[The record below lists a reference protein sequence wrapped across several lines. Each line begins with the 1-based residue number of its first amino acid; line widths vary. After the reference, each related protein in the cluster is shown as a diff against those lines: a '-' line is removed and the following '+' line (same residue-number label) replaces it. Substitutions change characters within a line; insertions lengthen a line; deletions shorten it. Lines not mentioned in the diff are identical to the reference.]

1 MIASNTLI
9 RCRKRPELLE
19 YMANVTDK
27 RVATIPNACILRGP
41 KHPWVHHRCLA
52 QLERSHSETTP
63 LTASAA

>member
-27 RVATIPNACILRGP
+27 ESSNHYQTLAFLEVPSILGSIIDALPSWNEVIQRR
-41 KHPWVHHRCLA
+41 HR
-52 QLERSHSETTP
+52 
-63 LTASAA
+63 